1 MNKKYSFKLYKY
13 SAVFWI
19 AAGIMLACSGCG
31 RDETVSADAQTAD
44 ESGGIDTAADSTSED
59 VGTADSGS
67 TSEDVNTTDNGN
79 TSEDVSAAD
88 NEYTIASQSSTD
100 VFDTEMDPAT
110 RHKLMAELL
119 EENEMDSSVVGAERI
134 TKNCT
139 FDVPEGFEESQE
151 VDNLYVTARYP
162 LDASM
167 IYYEVMDGD
176 ISLQLMTEEHFTK
189 EAEEGLSQLY
199 GEEITL
205 NMESFESTKIDGY
218 PAFRIL
224 CRYEIQ
230 GIEITQLEYI
240 INADK
245 TYAVTYSQTND
256 VDRMEEYEESAATIH
271 VK

>member
-1 MNKKYSFKLYKY
+1 MHYSTEINSSGAIHRLEKKHSIKLYKY
-13 SAVFWI
+13 TAAFLAAV
-19 AAGIMLACSGCG
+19 GMMSLLAGCG
-31 RDETVSADAQTAD
+31 GDGTASVNAQTGESSEGVTAAADRADTTVSQ
-44 ESGGIDTAADSTSED
+44 
-59 VGTADSGS
+59 
-67 TSEDVNTTDNGN
+67 N
-79 TSEDVSAAD
+79 
-88 NEYTIASQSSTD
+88 STD
-100 VFDTEMDPAT
+100 VSLPEMDPET
-110 RHKLMAELL
+110 RQQLMAELL
-119 EENEMDSSVVGAERI
+119 EENEMDLSVVESENV
-134 TKNCT
+134 TKGCT
-139 FDVPEGFEESQE
+139 FDIPEGFEESQD

-189 EAEEGLSQLY
+189 EAEESLSRLY

-205 NMESFESTKIDGY
+205 NMESFENVKIDGY

-224 CRYEIQ
+224 CRYETQ

-245 TYAVTYSQTND
+245 TYAVTYSQTSD
-256 VDRMEEYEESAATIH
+256 VDRMEEYEASALTIH

>member
-1 MNKKYSFKLYKY
+1 MEKNHNNKLYKY
-13 SAVFWI
+13 AAVFLM
-19 AAGIMLACSGCG
+19 AVGMVSFLAGCG
-31 RDETVSADAQTAD
+31 GDGTASVNAQTGESSEGVTAVAERVDTTVSQN
-44 ESGGIDTAADSTSED
+44 STE
-59 VGTADSGS
+59 
-67 TSEDVNTTDNGN
+67 
-79 TSEDVSAAD
+79 VSLP
-88 NEYTIASQSSTD
+88 
-100 VFDTEMDPAT
+100 EMDPET
-110 RHKLMAELL
+110 RQQLMAELL
-119 EENEMDSSVVGAERI
+119 EENEMDSSVVGSEKV
-134 TKNCT
+134 TKRCT
-139 FDVPEGFEESQE
+139 FDIPEGFEESQD

-189 EAEEGLSQLY
+189 EAEESLSQLY

-205 NMESFESTKIDGY
+205 NMESFENVKVDGY

-224 CRYEIQ
+224 CRYETQ

-245 TYAVTYSQTND
+245 TYAVTYSQTSD
-256 VDRMEEYEESAATIH
+256 VDRMEEYEASALTIH

>member
-1 MNKKYSFKLYKY
+1 MQYSAGINSSGEIHRLEKKYSIKLHRYTAALLA
-13 SAVFWI
+13 AV
-19 AAGIMLACSGCG
+19 GMMLVLAGCG
-31 RDETVSADAQTAD
+31 KDGAASVNAQAGEGSEGVTAAAERVEPTVSQNG
-44 ESGGIDTAADSTSED
+44 SG
-59 VGTADSGS
+59 
-67 TSEDVNTTDNGN
+67 
-79 TSEDVSAAD
+79 VSLP
-88 NEYTIASQSSTD
+88 
-100 VFDTEMDPAT
+100 EMDPET
-110 RHKLMAELL
+110 RQQLMTELL
-119 EENEMDSSVVGAERI
+119 EENDMDASVVEPEKV
-134 TKNCT
+134 TKRCT
-139 FDVPEGFEESQE
+139 FEIPEGFEESQD

-189 EAEEGLSQLY
+189 EAEESLSQLY

-205 NMESFESTKIDGY
+205 NMESFENVKIDGY

-224 CRYEIQ
+224 CRYETQ

-245 TYAVTYSQTND
+245 TYAVTYSQTSD
-256 VDRMEEYEESAATIH
+256 VDRMEEYEASALTIH

>member
-1 MNKKYSFKLYKY
+1 MQYGTEINSSGEIHRLEKKHSLKSYKHT
-13 SAVFWI
+13 AVFLMAVGMVSFLAGCGGDGMASANAQTGERSESAT
-19 AAGIMLACSGCG
+19 AAGD
-31 RDETVSADAQTAD
+31 RVDTTVSQN
-44 ESGGIDTAADSTSED
+44 ST
-59 VGTADSGS
+59 G
-67 TSEDVNTTDNGN
+67 
-79 TSEDVSAAD
+79 VSLP
-88 NEYTIASQSSTD
+88 
-100 VFDTEMDPAT
+100 EMDPET
-110 RHKLMAELL
+110 RQQLMTELL
-119 EENEMDSSVVGAERI
+119 EENEMDASVVESEKV
-134 TKNCT
+134 TKRCT
-139 FDVPEGFEESQE
+139 FDIPEGFEESQD

-189 EAEEGLSQLY
+189 EAEESLSQLY

-205 NMESFESTKIDGY
+205 NMENFENVKIDGY

-224 CRYEIQ
+224 CRYETQ

-245 TYAVTYSQTND
+245 TYAVTYSQTSD
-256 VDRMEEYEESAATIH
+256 VDRMEEYEASALTIH

>member
-1 MNKKYSFKLYKY
+1 MQYSAGINSSGEIHRLNKKYSLKLYKHT
-13 SAVFWI
+13 AVFLI
-19 AAGIMLACSGCG
+19 AVGMVSFLAGCG
-31 RDETVSADAQTAD
+31 KDSTASVNAQTGESPESVTATTDRVDTTVSQ
-44 ESGGIDTAADSTSED
+44 
-59 VGTADSGS
+59 
-67 TSEDVNTTDNGN
+67 N
-79 TSEDVSAAD
+79 
-88 NEYTIASQSSTD
+88 STD
-100 VFDTEMDPAT
+100 VSLQEMDPET
-110 RHKLMAELL
+110 RQQLMTELL
-119 EENEMDSSVVGAERI
+119 EENDMDSSVVESEKV
-134 TKNCT
+134 TKRCI
-139 FDVPEGFEESQE
+139 FDIPEGFEESQD

-189 EAEEGLSQLY
+189 EAEESLSQLY

-205 NMESFESTKIDGY
+205 NMESFENVKIDGY

-224 CRYEIQ
+224 CRYETQ

-245 TYAVTYSQTND
+245 TYAVTYSQTSD
-256 VDRMEEYEESAATIH
+256 VDRMEEYEASAATIH